1 MRVPFPLAKGHM
13 VNASIRSGPLV
24 SAESALDAAAR
35 TWFVVTALGQLL
47 FAVYILAHYGGSA
60 ALGHAGRINATL
72 IHGIGKGDMVSD
84 VAIVVHIVLAFVI
97 TAGGPLQLVLAAAIV
112 PGGPFRLAPRT
123 RARVMWLHRVNG
135 RVYVV
140 TAIVISIGALYL
152 TWTQKPYLFHAGPAA
167 SAAAVIASTLNGI
180 GIIVCAVLTMRYAVA
195 GKIDAHRRW
204 ALRTFLLVSGVWFMR
219 ITYGFW
225 TIVTG
230 HVPFGGGAPGT
241 TGSLDGP
248 FDMLVDYS
256 RLIVPLLV
264 LELYFR
270 AQRDV
275 DPQAKW
281 TTARVLAG
289 ATLVVAI
296 GIVGTA
302 KLMWL
307 PQMLR
312 P

>member
-1 MRVPFPLAKGHM
+1 M
-13 VNASIRSGPLV
+13 

-35 TWFVVTALGQLL
+35 TWFVVAALGQLL
-47 FAVYILAHYGGSA
+47 FAAYILVHYGGSA
-60 ALGHAGRINATL
+60 ALGHAGRVNATL
-72 IHGIGKGDMVSD
+72 IHGIGKGDLMND

-112 PGGPFRLAPRT
+112 PGGPFRLAPRM
-123 RARVMWLHRVNG
+123 RARAMWWHRLNG
-135 RVYVV
+135 RVYIV

-152 TWTQKPYLFHAGPAA
+152 TWTQKPYLFHAGPIAT
-167 SAAAVIASTLNGI
+167 AAALIASTLNGV
-180 GIIVCAVLTMRYAVA
+180 GIIVCAVLTMRYARA
-195 GKIDAHRRW
+195 GKVELHRRW

-225 TIVTG
+225 TIVTARI
-230 HVPFGGGAPGT
+230 PFGGGAPGT

-248 FDMLVDYS
+248 FDMFVDYS
-256 RLIVPLLV
+256 RIIVPLLI

-270 AQRDV
+270 AQRDA

-281 TTARVLAG
+281 TTVRVLAG
-289 ATLVVAI
+289 ATLVVAV
-296 GIVGTA
+296 GIVGAA